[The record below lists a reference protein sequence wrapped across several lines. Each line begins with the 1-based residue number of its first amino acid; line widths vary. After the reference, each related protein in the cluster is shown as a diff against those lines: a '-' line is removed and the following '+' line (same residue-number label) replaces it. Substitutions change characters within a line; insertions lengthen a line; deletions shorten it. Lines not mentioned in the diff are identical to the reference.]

1 MRCRSFNVIARALA
15 PVAISRTPGSCDVH
29 LFFVGTT
36 VPIFVFGE
44 NMKNKTCFMAQGAM
58 IAALY
63 AALTYL
69 QNFLIPNSAS
79 FAIQFRASE
88 ALCVLALFTPAAIPG
103 LTLGCVLFNLTFAG
117 ALPLDVPV
125 GGLATLL
132 AVWGMYGLR
141 RVKIKG
147 YPFLAMLLPALSN
160 ALLVGWEL
168 SMYIGGGFWLNALY
182 VAIGELAVLLT
193 LGTALYYAL
202 RSRGL
207 ANRIF
212 H

>member
-1 MRCRSFNVIARALA
+1 
-15 PVAISRTPGSCDVH
+15 
-29 LFFVGTT
+29 
-36 VPIFVFGE
+36 
-44 NMKNKTCFMAQGAM
+44 MKNKTRFMAQGAM

-117 ALPLDVPV
+117 ALPLDAPV

-132 AVWGMYGLR
+132 AAAGMYGLR
-141 RVKIKG
+141 KVTVKG
-147 YPFLAMLLPALSN
+147 YPVPAMLMPALWN
-160 ALLVGWEL
+160 AFLVGWEL
-168 SMYIGGGFWLNALY
+168 THYIGGGFWINAAC
-182 VAIGELAVLLT
+182 VAAGEAAVLLT
-193 LGTALYYAL
+193 LGSTLYYAL

-207 ANRIF
+207 DRRLFPN
-212 H
+212 

>member
-1 MRCRSFNVIARALA
+1 
-15 PVAISRTPGSCDVH
+15 
-29 LFFVGTT
+29 
-36 VPIFVFGE
+36 
-44 NMKNKTCFMAQGAM
+44 MKNKTRLMAQGAM

-125 GGLATLL
+125 GGLATLV

-147 YPFLAMLLPALSN
+147 YPFLAMFLPALSN
-160 ALLVGWEL
+160 AVLVGWEL
-168 SMYIGGGFWLNALY
+168 SVYIGGGFWLNALY

-202 RSRGL
+202 NSRGL

-212 H
+212 K